1 MKNLEEYL
9 EDPVQD
15 YNVLQ
20 LEITETT
27 VDGWQKW
34 QVVKRGAEYKRETQI
49 PCGKNILHYGLFTK
63 W

>member
-27 VDGWQKW
+27 VDG
-34 QVVKRGAEYKRETQI
+34 
-49 PCGKNILHYGLFTK
+49 
-63 W
+63 